1 MNKSPQTER
10 ERVGHGVGNLPP
22 IFSLSL
28 LSLCIQFPCS
38 GCLSV
43 MRCSLSIGLSL
54 PPPSSRGGSCGIGG
68 IGGVTC
74 HFFLCLRRTAAAA
87 AVVVV
92 LAIPPS
98 LPIYLLSSTIRGG
111 QLLLLL
117 HQFRGVRRPANNFNA
132 TDRALLAADRY
143 RGREGGGAGWT

>member
-1 MNKSPQTER
+1 
-10 ERVGHGVGNLPP
+10 
-22 IFSLSL
+22 
-28 LSLCIQFPCS
+28 
-38 GCLSV
+38 

-54 PPPSSRGGSCGIGG
+54 SPSSRGGSCGIGG

-87 AVVVV
+87 AAAVLV

-98 LPIYLLSSTIRGG
+98 LPPDLSLEQHHPTEVANFFSFFTNFVESAG
-111 QLLLLL
+111 
-117 HQFRGVRRPANNFNA
+117 RPANNFNA

-143 RGREGGGAGWT
+143 TGREEEGGGAGWT